1 MIDWKVMN
9 TTFQDYD
16 YDEKVDALELDGQ
29 TIGITKNYT
38 YSFYTSLNSYD
49 LEYEEYNFQ
58 SLDEDTLSWD
68 QSLVPN
74 LRLNYRVIFTGT
86 FRRVETIFFNDPEF
100 KSIYVH
106 GKATKQGGVG
116 NFLIPN
122 LHLEI
127 RDEDFYFLLEW
138 KILMNLIS
146 RERGSN
152 ITRNS
157 EC

>member
-1 MIDWKVMN
+1 MALKKSSLRTMIDWKVMN

-38 YSFYTSLNSYD
+38 YSFYTTLNSYD

-74 LRLNYRVIFTGT
+74 LRLNYRTIFTGT
-86 FRRVETIFFNDPEF
+86 FRRVETIFFSDPKF

-106 GKATKQGGVG
+106 GKATKQSGVG
-116 NFLIPN
+116 NFSKTLIPN

-127 RDEDFYFLLEW
+127 RDEDFYFWQE
-138 KILMNLIS
+138 
-146 RERGSN
+146 
-152 ITRNS
+152 
-157 EC
+157 